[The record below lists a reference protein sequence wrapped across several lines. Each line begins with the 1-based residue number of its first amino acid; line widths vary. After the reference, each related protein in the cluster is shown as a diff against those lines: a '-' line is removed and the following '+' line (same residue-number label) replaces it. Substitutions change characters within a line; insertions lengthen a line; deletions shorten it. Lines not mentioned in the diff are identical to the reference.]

1 MPFRV
6 VQQRRYDAGMDLMS
20 DQFPAPNC
28 PPSSTAEQKL
38 EALRA
43 ALATCNIPALEPAQ
57 QALAER
63 INQAARKINSGME
76 IQRTSELMSL
86 AQFGPASIGTAVA
99 LAFDD
104 KASAPIAQATCVARF
119 LVEVVFAGARSP
131 SLIPGDLLKEH
142 GLSRAE
148 ISWPSSA
155 PIYSD
160 LLSRATDTI
169 ARADDAGGQ
178 VNSPPLQKLLAKH
191 RMLTLR
197 QIAKLRSRDPSLART
212 RLTTFDKFVIEI
224 KLLLRIQVAS

>member
-1 MPFRV
+1 
-6 VQQRRYDAGMDLMS
+6 MDLVS
-20 DQFPAPNC
+20 DQFPEPNWH
-28 PPSSTAEQKL
+28 PSRVAEQKL

-43 ALATCNIPALEPAQ
+43 ALVTRDIPALDPAQ

-63 INQAARKINSGME
+63 IDQATRKINSGME

-99 LAFDD
+99 LAFED
-104 KASAPIAQATCVARF
+104 KKSAPIALATCVARF

-148 ISWPSSA
+148 IYWPASA
-155 PIYSD
+155 PICSD

-169 ARADDAGGQ
+169 ARADDARGQ
-178 VNSPPLQKLLAKH
+178 INSPPLRKLLAKH
-191 RMLTLR
+191 RMQTLR
-197 QIAKLRSRDPSLART
+197 QIAKLHYRDPSLART